1 MGTKTKKEATSTS
14 TAVALSMEVPSVIA
28 ALEAKIKALDHITD
42 SKYRTGGN
50 LDGFGDLK
58 KETNIGNLI
67 KAFSSIR
74 GREKAYNDAAEEMGL
89 TTFPVFEAN
98 GSNAEDWKQDIL
110 LRIAIINHKDTLD
123 KLTEYRN
130 KMKEFLSKEDQK
142 AILFAE
148 MEAFMSKM

>member
-1 MGTKTKKEATSTS
+1 MGTKTTKKAESTS

-42 SKYRTGGN
+42 SKYRTGGK
-50 LDGFGDLK
+50 LDGFGDIK
-58 KETNIGNLI
+58 QETNISNLI

-74 GREKAYNDAAEEMGL
+74 GREKAYAEAAEEMGL
-89 TTFPVFEAN
+89 STFPVFEAN
-98 GSNAEDWKQDIL
+98 GSTSEDWKQDIL

>member
-1 MGTKTKKEATSTS
+1 MGAKTTKKAESTE
-14 TAVALSMEVPSVIA
+14 TAVALSMEVPNVIA

-42 SKYRTGGN
+42 SKYRTGGK
-50 LDGFGDLK
+50 LDGFGDIK
-58 KETNIGNLI
+58 QETNISNLI

-74 GREKAYNDAAEEMGL
+74 GREKAYAEAAEEMGL
-89 TTFPVFEAN
+89 STFPVFEAN
-98 GSNAEDWKQDIL
+98 GSTSEDWKQDIL

>member
-1 MGTKTKKEATSTS
+1 
-14 TAVALSMEVPSVIA
+14 
-28 ALEAKIKALDHITD
+28 
-42 SKYRTGGN
+42 
-50 LDGFGDLK
+50 
-58 KETNIGNLI
+58 
-67 KAFSSIR
+67 
-74 GREKAYNDAAEEMGL
+74 
-89 TTFPVFEAN
+89 
-98 GSNAEDWKQDIL
+98 L